1 MEVTLEKN
9 RGRLGMRIDRKLS
22 AGLVIDIQEKLY
34 PHMDQ
39 KEELLRRTSI
49 LLEGFRVLDIPIVL
63 TEQYPK
69 GLGPTLEAISS
80 LLGKEPVFEKIS
92 FSCCGEAAVSDRLKS
107 MERPILILCGIEAH
121 VCVLQTV
128 VDLREEGYAVVVV
141 EDCISSRNPEDKR
154 VAVDRMRSEGAII
167 STCESVLFELARVA
181 GTEEFKAISRL
192 VK

>member
-1 MEVTLEKN
+1 
-9 RGRLGMRIDRKLS
+9 MRIERKLS

-154 VAVDRMRSEGAII
+154 VAVERMRSEGAII

>member
-1 MEVTLEKN
+1 
-9 RGRLGMRIDRKLS
+9 MRIRKELS
-22 AGLVIDIQEKLY
+22 AGLVIDVQEKLF

-39 KEELLRRTSI
+39 SEELLRRTKI
-49 LLEGFRVLDIPIVL
+49 LLEGLKVLQVPLVL

-69 GLGPTLEAISS
+69 GLGPTLKPLSMLMDQEVV
-80 LLGKEPVFEKIS
+80 LEKIS
-92 FSCCGEAAVSDRLKS
+92 FSCCGEEAFSDKLKS
-107 MERPILILCGIEAH
+107 LGRPTIILCGIEAH

-128 VDLREEGYAVVVV
+128 VDLLEEGYTVVVV

-154 VAVDRMRSEGAII
+154 IAVERMRSEGAII

-181 GTEEFKAISRL
+181 GTDEFKAISRL